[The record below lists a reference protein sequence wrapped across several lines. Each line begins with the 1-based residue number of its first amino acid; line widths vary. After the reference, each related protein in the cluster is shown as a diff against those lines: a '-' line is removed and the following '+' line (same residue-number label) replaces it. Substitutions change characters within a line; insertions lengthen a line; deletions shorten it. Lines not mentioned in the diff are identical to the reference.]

1 MEKLLFKNNIVNI
14 VIGVILAIFAV
25 LAYFLGWI
33 GDFLAIFIGIILI
46 ALSLKRFIVTFK
58 KVRSRNAT
66 AVLMIEI
73 ILDLLFGALLIIT
86 QQNAEIYLGL
96 VLFIRGFSYLIINY
110 LINREIKFI
119 IYIMNIAFLTVG
131 CFFMFRPP
139 LGLNYLEIAALCC
152 FAFIGIVYIIFG
164 IIYLNQEKKNQP
176 VKVVAAPAKPV
187 AKTVEVQAK
196 PVAKPVET
204 APAKPVAVQTM
215 EVKPVVE
222 TQPKPV
228 EPAPEKKV
236 ASLNDMTVIE
246 LKALAKEKNI
256 YGYTKMV
263 KSELVA
269 AIRKTK

>member
-152 FAFIGIVYIIFG
+152 FGFIGIVYILFG

-176 VKVVAAPAKPV
+176 EKAAVAAAKPV
-187 AKTVEVQAK
+187 AKSMEAQV
-196 PVAKPVET
+196 KPVEVV
-204 APAKPVAVQTM
+204 PAKPDIQPV

-222 TQPKPV
+222 TLPKPV
-228 EPAPEKKV
+228 EPAPSKKV

>member
-152 FAFIGIVYIIFG
+152 FAFIGIVYILFG

-176 VKVVAAPAKPV
+176 VKVVAAVAKPV
-187 AKTVEVQAK
+187 AKPVEVQAK

-204 APAKPVAVQTM
+204 APAKPVVQPT

-222 TQPKPV
+222 TLPKPV
-228 EPAPEKKV
+228 EPAPAKKV

-246 LKALAKEKNI
+246 LKAIAKEKNI